1 MNTETLTPEE
11 KARVQHRLEFA
22 KAWMARKEQEQQ
34 ETIEEAKTD
43 PVIVAA
49 FEELRRRN
57 AERGTP
63 IIEL

>member
-11 KARVQHRLEFA
+11 KSRAQHKLEFA
-22 KAWMARKEQEQQ
+22 KAWVARKRQEQQ
-34 ETIEEAKTD
+34 DTIEEAKTD
-43 PVIVAA
+43 PVIMAA